1 MGMSGDRM
9 NSGGQTGTEAVCPLK
24 LAMEIAGGKWK
35 SSIVCLLSD
44 GTPRRFSEI
53 RRVMPVVTN
62 TMLSQSLKE
71 LESGHII
78 ERIQYNEM
86 PVRVEYR
93 ITQDGKELQEA
104 LDRLNQW
111 SRVYMEK
118 HSEYGTPLCG
128 ECSVGRKEEKGAAK

>member
-1 MGMSGDRM
+1 MGMNENEPDSGNRAAA
-9 NSGGQTGTEAVCPLK
+9 EATCPLK

-104 LDRLNQW
+104 LDRLNRW
-111 SRVYMEK
+111 SRAYMEK
-118 HSEYGTPLCG
+118 HPECGTPLCG
-128 ECSVGRKEEKGAAK
+128 ECSFGKKEEKGTAK

>member
-1 MGMSGDRM
+1 M
-9 NSGGQTGTEAVCPLK
+9 NKQEKQTQTAGKVCPLK

-53 RRVMPVVTN
+53 RRVMPLVTN
-62 TMLSQSLKE
+62 TMLSQSLRE
-71 LESGHII
+71 LEEGHIV

-93 ITQDGKELQEA
+93 ITQEGKELQTA
-104 LDRLNQW
+104 LDLLNRW
-111 SRVYMEK
+111 GVSYMER
-118 HSEYGTPLCG
+118 HPESGTPLCG
-128 ECSVGRKEEKGAAK
+128 ECSFGLKEDAK